1 MARKDQRK
9 LFLCACL
16 SDDPFVVFLKNTSM
30 LTICH
35 WSYVKAI
42 KYWREKLSLVV
53 KNSKSVSNIQKQIR
67 AVRNKILKFFETY
80 VDDSI
85 SIEYYINF
93 LLGVTSDLAN
103 ETNNQNEK
111 KILSKIEEN
120 LFKLYLLF
128 DPELNHEN
136 EMEKASRDLEKLWN
150 YL

>member
-16 SDDPFVVFLKNTSM
+16 SDDPFVVFLKNTRM
-30 LTICH
+30 LAIRH

-42 KYWREKLSLVV
+42 KYWREKLNLAV

-67 AVRNKILKFFETY
+67 AVRNKILEFFAAYLDE
-80 VDDSI
+80 SI
-85 SIEYYINF
+85 TVEYYINF
-93 LLGVTSDLAN
+93 LLGIASDL
-103 ETNNQNEK
+103 NNQSNDVNER

-136 EMEKASRDLEKLWN
+136 EMEKASRDLERLWN

>member
-16 SDDPFVVFLKNTSM
+16 SDDPFVVFLKNTKM
-30 LTICH
+30 LAIHH

-42 KYWREKLSLVV
+42 KYWREKLNTAV

-67 AVRNKILKFFETY
+67 AVRNKILEFFETY

-93 LLGVTSDLAN
+93 LLGVTSDLAD

-128 DPELNHEN
+128 DPELTHED
-136 EMEKASRDLEKLWN
+136 EMEKASKDLERLWS